1 MTAASSRD
9 TVNIATASRSSSAAG
24 TPTLVAQRAPAMPIN
39 TSHAI
44 GRTDT
49 PLIEDTIGHHFE
61 AIARRF
67 PQREVLVS
75 RHQGQRL
82 SLGLKSHPKGDDT
95 VGLGP
100 DDLVAQR
107 RRAGAARC
115 RRRAG
120 AHAGDAGAFLLL
132 LLLQRTTAANP

>member
-1 MTAASSRD
+1 MSIT
-9 TVNIATASRSSSAAG
+9 
-24 TPTLVAQRAPAMPIN
+24 

-44 GRTDT
+44 GRTDA

-82 SLGLKSHPKGDDT
+82 TYAQLDHQGFGVKGLQGHT
-95 VGLGP
+95 GLQGQV
-100 DDLVAQR
+100 LFCSI
-107 RRAGAARC
+107 AAHC
-115 RRRAG
+115 N
-120 AHAGDAGAFLLL
+120 
-132 LLLQRTTAANP
+132 T